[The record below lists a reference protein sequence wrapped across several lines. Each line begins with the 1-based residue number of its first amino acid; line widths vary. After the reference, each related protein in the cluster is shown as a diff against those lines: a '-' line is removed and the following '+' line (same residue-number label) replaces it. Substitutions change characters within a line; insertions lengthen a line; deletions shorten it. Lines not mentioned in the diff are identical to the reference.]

1 MQNFTTAGY
10 EFMNKLRFAI
20 LISIVTVSGFSQ
32 GMLLPVI
39 AILFEQQGYP
49 SSLNGMHATG
59 LYIGVLLASPFMEK
73 PLQKFGY
80 KNMIITG
87 GFLVMASLF
96 AFPVLQSFWIWFVL
110 RLLVGVGDHMLH
122 FSTQTWITSLS
133 TEQNR
138 GKNISLYGLCF
149 GLGFAAGP
157 LLTAVA
163 QTNPNLPFIISGAIS
178 LVIWGLAFILRNDFP
193 EQTAA
198 GSSGSTARF
207 KDAWKLSWIAFL
219 PPFIYGFLESS
230 LNGNYPVYALRQ
242 GLTADHVA
250 LLLPAFAVGGIVFQL
265 PLGIISDKIGR
276 MRTIPVVLFLGFLAF
291 AAASFTQSFFMLLLC
306 FFFAGMVLGST
317 FSLGLTFMADLLPKQ
332 LLPAGNLL
340 CGICFS
346 LGSISGPVIGGLYME
361 FVPGSSF
368 FHIVAFLLA
377 AVLAVYL
384 AKGKTY
390 EKSVAYKQ

>member
-1 MQNFTTAGY
+1 
-10 EFMNKLRFAI
+10 MNKLRFAI

-49 SSLNGMHATG
+49 SSLNGLHATG

-73 PLQKFGY
+73 PLQKLGY
-80 KNMIITG
+80 KKMIIIG

-110 RLLVGVGDHMLH
+110 RLLVGIGDHMLH
-122 FSTQTWITSLS
+122 FSTQTWITSIS
-133 TEQNR
+133 SDQNR
-138 GKNISLYGLCF
+138 GKNISLYGICF

-157 LLTAVA
+157 ILTGAAAV
-163 QTNPNLPFIISGAIS
+163 NPNLPFIISGFIS
-178 LVIWGLAFILRNDFP
+178 LVIWGLAFLLRNDFP
-193 EQTAA
+193 EHQSSGA
-198 GSSGSTARF
+198 SGSTARF

-242 GLTADHVA
+242 GFSPENVA
-250 LLLPAFAVGGIVFQL
+250 ILLPAFAVGGIIFQL
-265 PLGIISDKIGR
+265 PLGILSDKFGR
-276 MRTIPVVLFLGFLAF
+276 KRTIPIVLFIGFLAF
-291 AAASFTQSFFMLLLC
+291 TAASFTQSFILLLVC
-306 FFFAGMVLGST
+306 FFIAGMVLGST
-317 FSLGLTFMADLLPKQ
+317 FSLGLTYMADLLPKH

-346 LGSISGPVIGGLYME
+346 IGSISGPVIGGLYME
-361 FVPGSSF
+361 YVPGSNF
-368 FHIVAFLLA
+368 FYIVAFLLLI
-377 AVLAVYL
+377 VFAVY
-384 AKGKTY
+384 AFNRNEQEKT
-390 EKSVAYKQ
+390 VACKQ